1 MTPVPDAGAP
11 RIPRAAAFGG
21 ITVVAVAAGAAVGF
35 GWAQLAPPVHGVVA
49 LTRSGERVQAYL
61 GNEADH
67 FFVAPTLLLS
77 LLGVTAVLVAT
88 LAWQLR
94 AHRGPGMVA
103 ALSVGLTAAAAM
115 AVLVGGKLVH
125 HRYGVIDVDAAPV
138 TPEHRVFYVADAPP
152 VFFGQSPLQI
162 AATLLL
168 PAAVAAL
175 AYGLC
180 AAVSTHDDLGAYPP
194 QAAGTSP
201 APAVS
206 AESAVPR
213 DR

>member
-1 MTPVPDAGAP
+1 MPDAGAP
-11 RIPRAAAFGG
+11 RILRVTGFGG
-21 ITVVAVAAGAAVGF
+21 IAVAAIAVGAAVGF

-67 FFVAPTLLLS
+67 FFVAPVLLLS
-77 LLGVTAVLVAT
+77 ILGVVAVLAAT
-88 LAWQLR
+88 LAWQWR
-94 AHRGPGMVA
+94 RYRGPGMVA
-103 ALSVGLTAAAAM
+103 ALSVGLTGAAAV
-115 AVLVGGKLVH
+115 AVLVGGQLVH
-125 HRYGVIDVDAAPV
+125 RRYGVVDVDAVPV

-152 VFFGQSPLQI
+152 VFFGHSPLQI

-175 AYGLC
+175 VYGLC
-180 AAVSTHDDLGAYPP
+180 AAVSTRDDLGANPP
-194 QAAGTSP
+194 GGIAP
-201 APAVS
+201 APALS
-206 AESAVPR
+206 AESAAPL